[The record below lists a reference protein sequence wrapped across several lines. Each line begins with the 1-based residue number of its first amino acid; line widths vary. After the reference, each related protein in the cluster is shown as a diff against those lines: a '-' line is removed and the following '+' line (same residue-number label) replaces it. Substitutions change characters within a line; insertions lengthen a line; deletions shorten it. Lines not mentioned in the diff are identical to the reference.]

1 MDFNIVKKFKDKKTL
16 GRLKNKDTQTFI
28 SIYDHYNAD
37 LYRFIYYKIGRQEE
51 AQDLTSIVFLKAW
64 NHIQN
69 NSLKDSKTLRALVY
83 KIARNAIIDYYR
95 QGKAKIESLD
105 DEDRPIHIIDEKQD
119 LAKDLD
125 ENLELERLSHL
136 IRQLKEEYREM
147 IVLKFINELELDEIA
162 VVTGKSKG
170 SVRVTLHRALT
181 SLKEMVKEEQQKNS
195 SEDLKQEKKE
205 ES

>member
-1 MDFNIVKKFKDKKTL
+1 MAFNIVKKYKDKKIL

-28 SIYDHYNAD
+28 SIYDRYHAD
-37 LYRFIYYKIGRQEE
+37 LYRFIYYKTGRQEE
-51 AQDLTSIVFLKAW
+51 SQDLTSMVFLKAW
-64 NHIQN
+64 NHVQN

-105 DEDRPIHIIDEKQD
+105 DKDKPIHIIDEKQD

-125 ENLELERLSHL
+125 ENIELKRLSHL

-147 IVLKFINELELDEIA
+147 IVLKFINELELEEIA

-170 SVRVTLHRALT
+170 SVRVTLHRALS
-181 SLKEMVKEEQQKNS
+181 SLKEMVKEEQLKNN
-195 SEDLKQEKKE
+195 EKIIKE
-205 ES
+205 